1 MIMHIL
7 KDTEKLIL
15 ELHALHV
22 NSHSVKNY

>member
-1 MIMHIL
+1 MMMHIL

-22 NSHSVKNY
+22 NSHSFKNY